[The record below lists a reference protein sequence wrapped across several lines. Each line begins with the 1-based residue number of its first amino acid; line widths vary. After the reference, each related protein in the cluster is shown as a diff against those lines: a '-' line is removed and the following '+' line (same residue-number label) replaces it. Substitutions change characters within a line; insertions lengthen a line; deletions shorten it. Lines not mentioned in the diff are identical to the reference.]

1 MSETATPGYG
11 YTLTRV
17 IDAPVDKVW
26 AAWTRPEHYAPW
38 SGALLPSISMDVRPG
53 GAWSATMGLPD
64 GSEIPLTGSYGEV
77 VENRRLEVIMDLPGG
92 GATPMTVDLTDRGEQ
107 TEIVISQTCAS
118 PQQRDESEQG
128 SGYLLAGLAAYA
140 PTI

>member
-1 MSETATPGYG
+1 MSETANGHS

-26 AAWTRPEHYAPW
+26 AAWTQPEHYAPW

-64 GSEIPLTGSYGEV
+64 GTEIPLTGSYGEV

-92 GATPMTVDLTDRGEQ
+92 GSTPMAVDLTPHGEQ
-107 TEIVISQTCAS
+107 TEIVISQTCATAEE
-118 PQQRDESEQG
+118 RDQSEQG
-128 SGYLLAGLAAYA
+128 SEYLLAGLAAYA